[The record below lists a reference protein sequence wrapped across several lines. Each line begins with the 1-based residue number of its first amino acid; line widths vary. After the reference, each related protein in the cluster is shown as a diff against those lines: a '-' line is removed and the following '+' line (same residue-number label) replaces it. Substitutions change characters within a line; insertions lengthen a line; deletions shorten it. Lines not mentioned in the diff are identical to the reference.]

1 MKRAQL
7 VFDMLVER
15 RITPDVIT
23 YTMMIN
29 GYCRVNC
36 LRKAR
41 DIFSDMKERGIKPDV
56 IAYTIVFD
64 AHSKV
69 NLKMARSLQF
79 FKGKRGRKFGVTEDM
94 SKEDIAANRAI
105 GLYGVSFLQSH
116 IKYSNSLRSLT
127 HCNTRSLVTTAKFH
141 LIHYNL
147 LAYRISRGSIQ
158 LIDLRQSAVYDH
170 KAEVLQ
176 HDESSGLKF
185 FFFIEIPIFFGFQT
199 SVC

>member
-1 MKRAQL
+1 MKKAQL
-7 VFDMLVER
+7 VFDMLAER

-56 IAYTIVFD
+56 IAYTIVLD

-69 NLKMARSLQF
+69 NLKMAHSLQF
-79 FKGKRGRKFGVTEDM
+79 FKGKRGRKFGAAEDM

-105 GLYGVSFLQSH
+105 GLYG
-116 IKYSNSLRSLT
+116 
-127 HCNTRSLVTTAKFH
+127 
-141 LIHYNL
+141 
-147 LAYRISRGSIQ
+147 
-158 LIDLRQSAVYDH
+158 DLRR
-170 KAEVLQ
+170 
-176 HDESSGLKF
+176 F
-185 FFFIEIPIFFGFQT
+185 C
-199 SVC
+199 SVS